1 MTDLHREA
9 KLAALRE
16 RVRDQL
22 DGEDELVVTSS
33 DVEAAALPQ
42 PNSNRLKDLTQ
53 WQGGLDDGTVAGLRQ
68 FASVVIFLGSALGI
82 LSGLLLLQGNPVDL
96 LSTDLL
102 LSERTVDL
110 RMQVLE
116 AESGAAL
123 EGLRVEWVDLDSGTV
138 LRSTTTDAYGWFNLE
153 GVLTEARLL
162 RISAEGYRTSELEL
176 VPQSAGMPPVTLTP
190 GEGVDRTV
198 LSTGEGQ
205 WTLDDA
211 VRLSTTIGVL
221 TIISGAVGLMA
232 GLEVRRGGRYRRTQY
247 LAGLALF
254 SRGLIVF
261 GPALILLGMITTS
274 FAKDQFADVREGPNV
289 PDFR

>member
-1 MTDLHREA
+1 MADPHREA

-22 DGEDELVVTSS
+22 DGEDEMVVSAS
-33 DVEAAALPQ
+33 DVEAAVVLHP
-42 PNSNRLKDLTQ
+42 SNKRFMDLAQ
-53 WQGGLDDGTVAGLRQ
+53 WDGALDDGTVAGLRR
-68 FASVVIFLGSALGI
+68 FASVAIFLGSALGI

-102 LSERTVDL
+102 SSERTVDL

-123 EGLRVEWVDLDSGTV
+123 EDLTIEWVDLESGTV
-138 LRSTTTDAYGWFNLE
+138 LRSTTTDGYGWFH
-153 GVLTEARLL
+153 L
-162 RISAEGYRTSELEL
+162 RVSGDGYTTAELEL
-176 VPQSAGMPPVTLTP
+176 VPQSAGMPPITLTP
-190 GEGVDRTV
+190 GDGVERMVLDGGEDR
-198 LSTGEGQ
+198 

-221 TIISGAVGLMA
+221 TILSGAVGLMA
-232 GLEVRRGGRYRRTQY
+232 GVEVRRAGRYRRTQY

-261 GPALILLGMITTS
+261 GPALILAGMIATS
-274 FAKDQFADVREGPNV
+274 FAKNQFADVREGPDV

>member
-153 GVLTEARLL
+153 G
-162 RISAEGYRTSELEL
+162 Y
-176 VPQSAGMPPVTLTP
+176 
-190 GEGVDRTV
+190 
-198 LSTGEGQ
+198 
-205 WTLDDA
+205 
-211 VRLSTTIGVL
+211 
-221 TIISGAVGLMA
+221 
-232 GLEVRRGGRYRRTQY
+232 
-247 LAGLALF
+247 
-254 SRGLIVF
+254 
-261 GPALILLGMITTS
+261 
-274 FAKDQFADVREGPNV
+274 
-289 PDFR
+289 

>member
-110 RMQVLE
+110 RMQVL
-116 AESGAAL
+116 
-123 EGLRVEWVDLDSGTV
+123 
-138 LRSTTTDAYGWFNLE
+138 
-153 GVLTEARLL
+153 
-162 RISAEGYRTSELEL
+162 
-176 VPQSAGMPPVTLTP
+176 
-190 GEGVDRTV
+190 
-198 LSTGEGQ
+198 
-205 WTLDDA
+205 
-211 VRLSTTIGVL
+211 
-221 TIISGAVGLMA
+221 
-232 GLEVRRGGRYRRTQY
+232 
-247 LAGLALF
+247 
-254 SRGLIVF
+254 
-261 GPALILLGMITTS
+261 
-274 FAKDQFADVREGPNV
+274 
-289 PDFR
+289 